1 VNRTCQIYEAIL
13 TERYIEMPTSCQG
26 LPNGP
31 CPYDCCDHTVK
42 FSIYDL
48 FLCPRCIR
56 IRENQQ
62 PLTTNGCADNMSTSA
77 VPPKKGR
84 KAKNTGVVV
93 RGEQQL
99 THSSTS
105 VADDLTS
112 RLATHSTPAT
122 TDDANNSG
130 SSSQDGSVPRCSPNE
145 GRSNRQGEM
154 PTSMVVAPDIA
165 SMDQPCTAS
174 TSEITFLRQVIT
186 DQHAEIQKLKQQLNY
201 VLSFLGITDSVED
214 VSEVT
219 DPLKPRDQ
227 PPITLPV
234 ETLGLPAQGDGN
246 DRGPWNEV
254 TSKRQLRLQRQSIAF
269 QQSVVAAVYV
279 DQSLKRRRES
289 SLIVNGLEPAVGR
302 PDDQLFAA
310 LCSTE
315 LSVRPDVV
323 SAKRL
328 GHSQVGKIQPL
339 LVYLKQADQAQ
350 QLINSAKRLRHSANP
365 AVRDKV
371 FINPNLTKAEAA
383 AAFQV
388 RSLRRQAQQRQQRA
402 LNDEDNNR
410 EGSKSSTDLG
420 SLESS
425 RFLRPITSDVVNA
438 LPLNPSADVFKPSVA
453 SSD

>member
-1 VNRTCQIYEAIL
+1 
-13 TERYIEMPTSCQG
+13 
-26 LPNGP
+26 
-31 CPYDCCDHTVK
+31 
-42 FSIYDL
+42 
-48 FLCPRCIR
+48 
-56 IRENQQ
+56 
-62 PLTTNGCADNMSTSA
+62 
-77 VPPKKGR
+77 
-84 KAKNTGVVV
+84 
-93 RGEQQL
+93 
-99 THSSTS
+99 
-105 VADDLTS
+105 
-112 RLATHSTPAT
+112 
-122 TDDANNSG
+122 
-130 SSSQDGSVPRCSPNE
+130 
-145 GRSNRQGEM
+145 
-154 PTSMVVAPDIA
+154 
-165 SMDQPCTAS
+165 
-174 TSEITFLRQVIT
+174 
-186 DQHAEIQKLKQQLNY
+186 
-201 VLSFLGITDSVED
+201 
-214 VSEVT
+214 
-219 DPLKPRDQ
+219 
-227 PPITLPV
+227 V

-328 GHSQVGKIQPL
+328 GRSQVGKIQPL

-383 AAFQV
+383 AAFKV

-425 RFLRPITSDVVNA
+425 RVLRPITSDAVNA
-438 LPLNPSADVFKPSVA
+438 LPQLNPSADVFKPSVA

>member
-1 VNRTCQIYEAIL
+1 MKLYLLNDTLKCRLPVKDYRTGHAHMTAATTRSSSASMIYSCVRVVFVSVKISNLRRRMDVPIICQLQLYH
-13 TERYIEMPTSCQG
+13 P
-26 LPNGP
+26 
-31 CPYDCCDHTVK
+31 
-42 FSIYDL
+42 
-48 FLCPRCIR
+48 
-56 IRENQQ
+56 
-62 PLTTNGCADNMSTSA
+62 
-77 VPPKKGR
+77 R
-84 KAKNTGVVV
+84 KAEKLKNTGAVV

-130 SSSQDGSVPRCSPNE
+130 SSNQDGSILRYSPNE

-165 SMDQPCTAS
+165 GMDQPCTAS

-227 PPITLPV
+227 PPITTPV
-234 ETLGLPAQGDGN
+234 ETLGLPAQGDGS
-246 DRGPWNEV
+246 DRGPWHEV
-254 TSKRQLRLQRQSIAF
+254 TSKRQLRLQRESITF

-279 DQSLKRRRES
+279 NQLLKRRRES

-328 GHSQVGKIQPL
+328 GRSQVGKIQPL
-339 LVYLKQADQAQ
+339 LIYLKQADQAQ
-350 QLINSAKRLRHSANP
+350 QLINSAKRLRHSANA

-371 FINPNLTKAEAA
+371 FINPNLT
-383 AAFQV
+383 
-388 RSLRRQAQQRQQRA
+388 
-402 LNDEDNNR
+402 
-410 EGSKSSTDLG
+410 
-420 SLESS
+420 
-425 RFLRPITSDVVNA
+425 
-438 LPLNPSADVFKPSVA
+438 
-453 SSD
+453 